1 MKWGALMLAQ
11 LAGEVIARLK
21 PSRSVQ
27 RSMERDGFS
36 RASGD

>member
-11 LAGEVIARLK
+11 LARGIARLK

-27 RSMERDGFS
+27 RSMERDGIS